1 MELKGLGND
10 IIEIERIEK
19 ALLRTKSFKEKV
31 YTRKE
36 IEYAE
41 KKNKKYE
48 TFAGKFAAKEAIAKA
63 FGTGVRDF
71 SLIDIE
77 ILNDSVG
84 KPYVVLKESLKE
96 KYQDYKIEIS
106 ISHSK
111 TYAIATAILIKK

>member
-31 YTRKE
+31 YTKKE

-77 ILNDSVG
+77 ILNDSEG

-111 TYAIATAILIKK
+111 TCAIATAILIKK

>member
-31 YTRKE
+31 YTKKE

-111 TYAIATAILIKK
+111 TCAIATAILIKK

>member
-31 YTRKE
+31 YTKKE